1 MRNNTKEAREASRAA
16 QFAYLIKTGYEQ
28 TDYKNLVVFTH
39 PTEFILKS
47 FWGTAANHSDFIRYR
62 TAEQMTAKVKELIE
76 AADRR
81 EAWKAEQKE
90 KNKGKSSS
98 HAAASAAIKAELA
111 KAFPHVKFSVRSDSL
126 SMGNSVDISW
136 QNGPTVKQVEAIS
149 QKYQYGS
156 FNGMEDI
163 YETTNYRDDIPQAK
177 YVSEHREVNEE
188 LIKQVA
194 EQLGQLHKFPENDY
208 RENADQTSRR
218 LLYKTEIPATYTGL
232 RVIVNPDS
240 KKYDDYF
247 CIVFDG
253 VQQVEAKTEQAA
265 EVAPIQTEAGKI
277 NIIEY
282 GKGVAV
288 VGDTKPVK
296 EQLKA
301 MGGRF
306 NFRLTCGAGW
316 VFPISKLEELKA
328 LLIGLNSKAET
339 VKEEVKNEVKKT
351 LDFFNQTD
359 LAIYGEVTEATK
371 KAHEMQNAPFVEVED
386 YENVNDIREA
396 AQSGKIISL
405 CNLSQLV
412 NKKRNNEL
420 SFFDQVAATL

>member
-1 MRNNTKEAREASRAA
+1 MQMRNNTKEAREASRAA
-16 QFAYLIKTGYEQ
+16 QFAYLIKNGYEQ
-28 TDYKNLVVFTH
+28 TDYKNLVVFAH
-39 PTEFILKS
+39 PAELLLKTY
-47 FWGTAANHSDFIRYR
+47 WGTAARHTDFFKYR
-62 TAEQMTAKVKELIE
+62 TAEQMNNKIVELK
-76 AADRR
+76 ATADRR

-90 KNKGKSSS
+90 KNKGKKSS

-111 KAFPHVKFSVRSDSL
+111 KAFPHVKFSVRSDSF

-136 QNGPTVKQVEAIS
+136 QNGPTVAQVEAIS
-149 QKYQYGS
+149 GKYQYGH

-265 EVAPIQTEAGKI
+265 ERPASVEVEEGKI
-277 NIIEY
+277 KVIKYSERSI
-282 GKGVAV
+282 AV
-288 VGDTKPVK
+288 IGDTFPIKDK
-296 EQLKA
+296 LKA
-301 MGGRF
+301 LGGKF
-306 NFRLTCGAGW
+306 NKFLSCGAGW
-316 VFPISKLEELKA
+316 VFPSD
-328 LLIGLNSKAET
+328 KAEEIRSAFT
-339 VKEEVKNEVKKT
+339 RTEEPQQEAAET
-351 LDFFNQTD
+351 EQPDFF
-359 LAIYGEVTEATK
+359 GEVCKMIDNEAKQPET
-371 KAHEMQNAPFVEVED
+371 VETFTNLED
-386 YENVNDIREA
+386 META
-396 AQSGKIISL
+396 A
-405 CNLSQLV
+405 
-412 NKKRNNEL
+412 
-420 SFFDQVAATL
+420 

>member
-28 TDYKNLVVFTH
+28 TDYKNLVVFAH
-39 PTEFILKS
+39 PAELLLKTY
-47 FWGTAANHSDFIRYR
+47 WGTAARHTDFFKYR
-62 TAEQMTAKVKELIE
+62 TAEQMNNKIVELK
-76 AADRR
+76 ATADRR

-90 KNKGKSSS
+90 KNKGKKSS

-111 KAFPHVKFSVRSDSL
+111 KAFPHVKFSVRSDSF

-253 VQQVEAKTEQAA
+253 VQQVEAKTEKAA
-265 EVAPIQTEAGKI
+265 ERPASVEVEEGKI
-277 NIIEY
+277 KVIKYSDRSI
-282 GKGVAV
+282 AV
-288 VGDTKPVK
+288 IGDTFPIKDK
-296 EQLKA
+296 LKA
-301 MGGRF
+301 LGGKF
-306 NFRLTCGAGW
+306 NKFLSCGAGW
-316 VFPISKLEELKA
+316 VFPSD
-328 LLIGLNSKAET
+328 KAEEIRSAFT
-339 VKEEVKNEVKKT
+339 RTEEPQQEAAET
-351 LDFFNQTD
+351 EQPDFF
-359 LAIYGEVTEATK
+359 GEVCKMIDNEAKQPET
-371 KAHEMQNAPFVEVED
+371 VETFTNLED
-386 YENVNDIREA
+386 META
-396 AQSGKIISL
+396 AKSGKVISL
-405 CNLSQLV
+405 LNMFELV
-412 NKKRNNEL
+412 NAK
-420 SFFDQVAATL
+420 

>member
-1 MRNNTKEAREASRAA
+1 MNLKKYSEEQLNDWRSAPDEEAR
-16 QFAYLIKTGYEQ
+16 K
-28 TDYKNLVVFTH
+28 
-39 PTEFILKS
+39 ILY
-47 FWGTAANHSDFIRYR
+47 D
-62 TAEQMTAKVKELIE
+62 
-76 AADRR
+76 
-81 EAWKAEQKE
+81 
-90 KNKGKSSS
+90 
-98 HAAASAAIKAELA
+98 
-111 KAFPHVKFSVRSDSL
+111 
-126 SMGNSVDISW
+126 
-136 QNGPTVKQVEAIS
+136 
-149 QKYQYGS
+149 
-156 FNGMEDI
+156 
-163 YETTNYRDDIPQAK
+163 
-177 YVSEHREVNEE
+177 
-188 LIKQVA
+188 
-194 EQLGQLHKFPENDY
+194 
-208 RENADQTSRR
+208 
-218 LLYKTEIPATYTGL
+218 TEIPATYTGL

-420 SFFDQVAATL
+420 SFFDAVCAEIDA